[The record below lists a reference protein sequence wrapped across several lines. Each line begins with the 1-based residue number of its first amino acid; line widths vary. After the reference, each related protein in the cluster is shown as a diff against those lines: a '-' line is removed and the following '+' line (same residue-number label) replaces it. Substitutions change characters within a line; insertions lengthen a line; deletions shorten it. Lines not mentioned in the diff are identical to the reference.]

1 MPNLSA
7 DKRKGEKSDK
17 KVRKHSNEY
26 LKYSGMAFEMFA
38 IMGIFVFAGTKLD
51 DWMQTEKAWFTITGA
66 LVGTVVALV
75 YTLRDFLVNK
85 KE

>member
-1 MPNLSA
+1 MPNRSA
-7 DKRKGEKSDK
+7 DNKKGKKTDK

-26 LKYSGMAFEMFA
+26 LKYSGMAFEMFV

-51 DWMQTEKAWFTITGA
+51 EQMQTEKAWFTILGA
-66 LVGTVVALV
+66 VIGTTAAMV
-75 YTLRDFLVNK
+75 YTLRDFFFNK